1 MTLPQVACTAATM
14 AAQPAAAPNGG
25 DHLPPV
31 PEDETIT
38 NMANMNRYK
47 LKPPF
52 FNGDYGAFEEWKYKF
67 TAYMGLQDNDY
78 ADLLQAAEQ
87 ATAELTEL
95 QLRAAA
101 STIEDGERHVRLSTD
116 LRYIL
121 INTTTGAAATVCKQY
136 QHTIGFE
143 MYRQL
148 CIRFSIPLG
157 TRSIGH
163 LTRLLKPTFDKNNFE
178 ESFSTW

>member
-1 MTLPQVACTAATM
+1 M
-14 AAQPAAAPNGG
+14 AARPAAAQTG
-25 DHLPPV
+25 DGLPPV
-31 PEDETIT
+31 PEDETTAII
-38 NMANMNRYK
+38 ANMNRYK

-52 FNGDYGAFEEWKYKF
+52 LNGDYGTFEEWKYKF

-78 ADLLQAAEQ
+78 TDLLQAAEQ

-121 INTTTGAAATVCKQY
+121 INTTTGAAATVCRQY
-136 QHTIGFE
+136 QHNWLRDVPTIVHPLLHHIGDKI
-143 MYRQL
+143 YRTL
-148 CIRFSIPLG
+148 
-157 TRSIGH
+157 
-163 LTRLLKPTFDKNNFE
+163 DKIVETNI
-178 ESFSTW
+178 

>member
-1 MTLPQVACTAATM
+1 M
-14 AAQPAAAPNGG
+14 AAQPAAAQAG
-25 DHLPPV
+25 DGLPPV

-52 FNGDYGAFEEWKYKF
+52 FNGDYGTFEEWKYKF
-67 TAYMGLQDNDY
+67 TAYMGLQDNGY
-78 ADLLQAAEQ
+78 TELLQAAERG
-87 ATAELTEL
+87 TAELTEL

-121 INTTTGAAATVCKQY
+121 INTTTGAAATVCRQY
-136 QHTIGFE
+136 QRTIGFE

-148 CIRFSIPLG
+148 CIRCSIPLG

-178 ESFSTW
+178 E

>member
-1 MTLPQVACTAATM
+1 MAATTAAQ
-14 AAQPAAAPNGG
+14 AGG

-38 NMANMNRYK
+38 DMANMNRYK

-52 FNGDYGAFEEWKYKF
+52 FNGDYGTFEEWKYKF
-67 TAYMGLQDNDY
+67 TAHIGLQDNDY
-78 ADLLQAAEQ
+78 TDLLQAAEQ

-95 QLRAAA
+95 QLRTAA
-101 STIEDGERHVRLSTD
+101 STTEDGERHVRLSTD

-121 INTTTGAAATVCKQY
+121 INTTTEAAATVCRQY

-143 MYRQL
+143 M
-148 CIRFSIPLG
+148 
-157 TRSIGH
+157 
-163 LTRLLKPTFDKNNFE
+163 
-178 ESFSTW
+178 